1 MVLLRSIFFWSKMVS
16 APGTALHVEDRLCKI
31 LLRALV
37 IVDEANQAMLHQLDI
52 VDEANQAMLRA
63 LVIVDEANQAMLRA
77 LGHGITNQ
85 AMLHQLDML
94 RKAMNRR
101 LLHWR
106 RLQVPIWKERGG
118 QRSCPESHIF

>member
-1 MVLLRSIFFWSKMVS
+1 S

-37 IVDEANQAMLHQLDI
+37 IVDEANQAM
-52 VDEANQAMLRA
+52 
-63 LVIVDEANQAMLRA
+63 
-77 LGHGITNQ
+77 ITNQ